1 MPKNQ
6 SQPGSGVVYE
16 EQQIPSSSLLK
27 DTGHDAS
34 ITKTFSSTLSN
45 TEASENLGEN
55 PLELL
60 LLSLELKNS
69 SKQHAALVYL
79 ISNMTNKLDT
89 LLESISI
96 SKNTGFSKGQSD
108 THHLFI
114 GAHNFVWTKPPK
126 DYINIMLHQLF
137 VSSEVESYTRGTDS
151 DSQVIGNSLFSLA
164 MKNLYQRPK
173 EWKMQYLPSSF
184 CPEENEAHLIVS
196 TEVWR
201 ILKQERNV
209 FKKKILK
216 NITVQSGN
224 PEQPIPRL
232 IELAK
237 MLFKWA
243 APKGTSYSNKEVKER
258 FKDKKIHC
266 RFALLRVCATYQHT
280 HNNKAPW
287 PKIDEHLEVLKKKNI

>member
-1 MPKNQ
+1 
-6 SQPGSGVVYE
+6 
-16 EQQIPSSSLLK
+16 
-27 DTGHDAS
+27 
-34 ITKTFSSTLSN
+34 
-45 TEASENLGEN
+45 
-55 PLELL
+55 
-60 LLSLELKNS
+60 
-69 SKQHAALVYL
+69 
-79 ISNMTNKLDT
+79 MTNKLDT

-126 DYINIMLHQLF
+126 
-137 VSSEVESYTRGTDS
+137 
-151 DSQVIGNSLFSLA
+151 
-164 MKNLYQRPK
+164 KNLYQRPK

-196 TEVWR
+196 TEVWG

-237 MLFKWA
+237 MLFEWA

-287 PKIDEHLEVLKKKNI
+287 PKIDEHLEVYYNLIFEIDSYLAKKKASETDFSLVIPPTMEQVEQEMRNNNSFD

>member
-60 LLSLELKNS
+60 LLSLEAHLEPPPECESYIRELAFLKNS

-79 ISNMTNKLDT
+79 ISNMTNKLDK

-126 DYINIMLHQLF
+126 
-137 VSSEVESYTRGTDS
+137 
-151 DSQVIGNSLFSLA
+151 
-164 MKNLYQRPK
+164 KNLYQRPK

-184 CPEENEAHLIVS
+184 CPEENKAHLIVS

-216 NITVQSGN
+216 NITVQSGS

-237 MLFKWA
+237 MTAILQKKASETDFSLVIPPTMEQVEQEMRNNNSFDSFKNNEV
-243 APKGTSYSNKEVKER
+243 TSEE
-258 FKDKKIHC
+258 
-266 RFALLRVCATYQHT
+266 
-280 HNNKAPW
+280 
-287 PKIDEHLEVLKKKNI
+287 E